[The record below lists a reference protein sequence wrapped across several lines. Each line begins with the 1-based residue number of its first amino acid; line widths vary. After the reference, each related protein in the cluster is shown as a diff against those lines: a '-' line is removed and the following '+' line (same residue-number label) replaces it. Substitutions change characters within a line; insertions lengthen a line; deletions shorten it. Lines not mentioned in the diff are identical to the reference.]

1 MKSRFFAAGL
11 AAAATTGTAIVPV
24 APAHAQFGGVVFDPS
39 NYAQN
44 VLTAART
51 LQQINN
57 QIASLQNEATM
68 LTNMAKQLQRLDFS
82 SLQQITRSMQRI
94 DTLMMQ
100 AEGIAFD
107 LESTDAA
114 LRDQF
119 PAEFD
124 RELSTSEIIAQA
136 RGRLQ
141 ASMKAYRQT
150 MRVQTQV
157 VENVQADAGLLS
169 ELVSQ
174 SQNATGSLQ
183 AQQAT
188 NQLIALSTKQQ
199 LQIQNMMAAQYRAD
213 AVERARQQ
221 QEMEA
226 AREQTR
232 RFIGSPDI
240 YTPR

>member
-1 MKSRFFAAGL
+1 MKHRIFAALL
-11 AAAATTGTAIVPV
+11 AATGTVAMAIVPT

-57 QIASLQNEATM
+57 QIASLQNQATM
-68 LTNMAKQLQRLDFS
+68 LTNMAKHLQRLDFS

-107 LESTDAA
+107 LESTDTA
-114 LRDQF
+114 LRSQF
-119 PAEFD
+119 PADFD
-124 RELSTSEIIAQA
+124 RELTTSEIITQA
-136 RGRLQ
+136 RARLQ

-150 MRVQTQV
+150 MRVQAQV

-174 SQNATGSLQ
+174 SQSATGSLQ

-199 LQIQNMMAAQYRAD
+199 LQIQNMMAAQYRAG
-213 AVERARQQ
+213 AIERARQQ
-221 QEMEA
+221 QALEA
-226 AREQTR
+226 ARVNTE
-232 RFIGSPDI
+232 RFVGSPNI
-240 YTPR
+240 YTRP